1 MTPPRLRRNNYGAH
15 TKEIDEM
22 TELAKQVL
30 NAMNNNL
37 DAEQMLAI
45 GIGSSVYEVE
55 FIMEQIKIAHGQ

>member
-1 MTPPRLRRNNYGAH
+1 MLRRNNYGVH

>member
-1 MTPPRLRRNNYGAH
+1 
-15 TKEIDEM
+15 M